1 MLFQKDQRAVND
13 KVAAM
18 ISTVNGAFRPV
29 SKVDDEEMMLKDIM
43 ALLKTMGTHNTCR
56 D

>member
-1 MLFQKDQRAVND
+1 MSFQKDQQAIND

-18 ISTVNGAFRPV
+18 ISMVNRAFRPV
-29 SKVDDEEMMLKDIM
+29 SKMDDKIMMLKDIM

>member
-1 MLFQKDQRAVND
+1 MLFQKDKQVINN

-18 ISTVNGAFRPV
+18 ISMVNRAFRPV
-29 SKVDDEEMMLKDIM
+29 SKVDDKIMMLEDIM
-43 ALLKTMGTHNTCR
+43 ALLMGTQNTCR